1 MKRIYDFEVLSQ
13 DLLSCIKEKT
23 KWSDIVSVSH
33 IVNEK
38 TGVDYIIAS
47 VKGRTIYITRGVI
60 GLLVFGIDGGD
71 PWYAGDAEDVED
83 ILWLLGCLGGDDDE
97 NVSLL
102 I

>member
-1 MKRIYDFEVLSQ
+1 MKRIYDFEVLAQ
-13 DLLSCIKEKT
+13 DLLDSIKQKAC
-23 KWSDIVSVSH
+23 WSDIVFVQH

-60 GLLVFGIDGGD
+60 RLLVFGVDGGD

-83 ILWLLGCLGGDDDE
+83 ILWLWGCLGGDDA
-97 NVSLL
+97 
-102 I
+102 